1 MANDQIRH
9 NSRAALASIG
19 MILILMGS
27 GVLAQT
33 TNSEP
38 VNGLN
43 APEGSTNNSPAA
55 LSATNNPAA
64 SGETSTTNAP
74 ATVTNDTTVALPA
87 KPRPDPALASF
98 RVKRGFILQ
107 TVASEPQVAAPSAMA
122 FDEHG
127 RLYVAEMRDYPDG
140 TSVRPRQGRI
150 RLLEDPDD
158 SGVFTTNYIFAQD
171 LGLPAGIVCYDGGIF
186 VAATPEILYLKDTDG
201 DHRADLRRVVFSG
214 FTRPSQATPDQFI
227 NSLAWGPDNRIH
239 GLAAGLEGNIS
250 GSALPQPVN
259 LAGADFSFDPRT
271 LDFRRETGNG
281 KSGLA
286 FDNFGRKF
294 VSDLSRPVRQPVLP
308 RHYLDRNPF
317 LDYGTTVHDV
327 ALPAVAIYRATE
339 NTNTLAA
346 GWMRHANGLAIYRG
360 NAFPTNYL
368 GNVFVPD
375 REAGIIHR
383 ELVRDY
389 GLEFYA
395 ERPADELNTEFLS
408 SRDTQFHPT
417 QVANGPDGCLYIAD
431 FREGKDTGRI
441 YRLAPEGYR
450 RPARIQFPKLGEFE
464 LAGLLGHTNGWHR
477 DTAARLLMERRSPSA
492 SGLLAGMLGRARS
505 EFTRFHALS
514 TLAGL
519 GPLAETNLLAGLRDR
534 SPAIREQSLRL
545 AETTI
550 TNGVMPEGIWNQVRS
565 MASDNSLR
573 VRFQLALTAGEVRR
587 PDRIGVLA
595 TILRRDP
602 SGWVA
607 TAALSS
613 VNQGASLLF
622 SSLAGDAAFRN
633 SPPGQVLLSRLA
645 SQVGVS
651 GQANEVNQIIDLI
664 TARRLDETGS
674 YAILR
679 SMGDGLNRTRNSLAL
694 VDEKNRL
701 RPLFERLQ
709 VVLLDDTLAQGLRW
723 EAMQLAGVGS
733 LVYQDVG
740 DLLLLQL
747 GSGQPYG
754 IQAAAVASLGRF
766 NDPRVTTNLLAR
778 WGTLSPGIRTQAISA
793 LLSRRERVP
802 LVMTALR
809 DRVISPADF
818 PPVRIHFLRTHR
830 DAAISQEALRIFG
843 IYNPDP
849 ENVQR
854 HSGALKLTPNPARG
868 RQIFLDRCAD
878 CHRLNG
884 EGRDVGPDLAG
895 LKIMGKEALL
905 QAIAEPNMNVR
916 PGYAAV
922 VVENLVGENAIG
934 ILEHE
939 SPQAVSLAQPGGGRV
954 IWGRPNIQLVQPQP
968 WSIMPEGLL
977 NGLSQQQVADL
988 LGAIMS
994 GPR

>member
-1 MANDQIRH
+1 MANDQIWH

-19 MILILMGS
+19 MILILMVTS
-27 GVLAQT
+27 APAQT

-38 VNGLN
+38 VKSPGQ
-43 APEGSTNNSPAA
+43 AGTTNNSPAA
-55 LSATNNPAA
+55 TA
-64 SGETSTTNAP
+64 GTNAP
-74 ATVTNDTTVALPA
+74 ASSTNDIAAPA
-87 KPRPDPALASF
+87 KPKPEPALASF

-107 TVASEPQVAAPSAMA
+107 TVASEPQVASPSAMA
-122 FDEHG
+122 FDEQG
-127 RLYVAEMRDYPDG
+127 RLYVAEIRDYPDG
-140 TSVRPRQGRI
+140 TSVRPRLGRI

-158 SGVFTTNYIFAQD
+158 SGVFTTNHIFAQD
-171 LGLPAGIVCYDGGIF
+171 LSLPAGIVCYDGGIF

-227 NSLAWGPDNRIH
+227 SSLAWGPDNRIH
-239 GLAAGLEGNIS
+239 GLAAGLEGNIT
-250 GSALPQPVN
+250 GSALPQSVA

-281 KSGLA
+281 RSGLA

-294 VSDLSRPVRQPVLP
+294 VSDLSRPLRQPVLP

-317 LDYGTTVHDV
+317 LDYGTTVHDA

-339 NTNTLAA
+339 NTNTISA
-346 GWMRHANGLAIYRG
+346 GWMRHANGLAVYRG
-360 NAFPTNYL
+360 NAFPTNYF

-395 ERPADELNTEFLS
+395 ERPADEMTSEFLS
-408 SRDTQFHPT
+408 SRDPQFHPT
-417 QVANGPDGCLYIAD
+417 QVVNGPDGCLYIAD

-450 RPARIQFPKLGEFE
+450 PTARIHFPKLGEFE
-464 LAGLLGHTNGWHR
+464 LAGLLGHANGWHR
-477 DTAARLLMERRSPSA
+477 DTAARLLMERKAPA
-492 SGLLAGMLGRARS
+492 AAPLLSGMLGKARS
-505 EFTRFHALS
+505 ELTRFHALS
-514 TLAGL
+514 VLAGL
-519 GPLAETNLLAGLRDR
+519 GPLADTNLLAGLRDR
-534 SPAIREQSLRL
+534 SPIIREQSLRL
-545 AETTI
+545 AETTL
-550 TNGVMPEGIWNQVRS
+550 TNGVMPEGIWSQVRS

-573 VRFQLALTAGEVRR
+573 VRFQLAFTAGQVRR

-595 TILRRDP
+595 TVVRRDP

-613 VNQGASLLF
+613 VDRGASLLF
-622 SSLAGDAAFRN
+622 SSLAGDAGFRN
-633 SPPGQVLLSRLA
+633 SPAGQVLLSRLA

-651 GQANEVNQIIDLI
+651 GQADEVNQIIDFI

-674 YAILR
+674 YAVLR
-679 SMGDGLNRTRNSLAL
+679 SMGDGLNRTRSSLAL

-709 VVLLDDTLAQGLRW
+709 VVLLDDTMAQGLRW
-723 EAMQLAGVGS
+723 EAIQLAGVGS
-733 LVYQDVG
+733 LTYQDVG

-778 WGTLSPGIRTQAISA
+778 WGTLSPAIRTQAISA
-793 LLSRRERVP
+793 LLSRAERVP
-802 LVMTALR
+802 LVMAALR

-818 PPVRIHFLRTHR
+818 PPIRIHFLRTHR

-843 IYNPDP
+843 IYNPNP

-895 LKIMGKEALL
+895 LKIMGREPLL
-905 QAIAEPNMNVR
+905 QAIAEPNMNIR

-939 SPQAVSLAQPGGGRV
+939 SQQAVSLAQPGGGRV

-977 NGLSQQQVADL
+977 NGLNQQQVADL

-994 GPR
+994 SPR